1 MPKSVFFDL
10 QASSMYVKDI
20 LVSKTSEMSQNKVT
34 EIARRWLVK
43 FLDFL
48 AKTSRPDK
56 NKQYLLFVRL
66 GNAFFAENLHIHSFC
81 L

>member
-10 QASSMYVKDI
+10 QAFSMYVKDI

-34 EIARRWLVK
+34 EIARMWLVK

-56 NKQYLLFVRL
+56 NKQ
-66 GNAFFAENLHIHSFC
+66 
-81 L
+81 

>member
-34 EIARRWLVK
+34 EIARRAFAK
-43 FLDFL
+43 DFGFGR
-48 AKTSRPDK
+48 K
-56 NKQYLLFVRL
+56 V
-66 GNAFFAENLHIHSFC
+66 
-81 L
+81 